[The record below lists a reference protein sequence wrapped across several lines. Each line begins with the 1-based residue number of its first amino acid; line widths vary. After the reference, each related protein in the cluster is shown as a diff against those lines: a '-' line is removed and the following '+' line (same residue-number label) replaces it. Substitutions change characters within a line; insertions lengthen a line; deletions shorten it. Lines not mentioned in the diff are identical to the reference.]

1 MRSDG
6 PQEYAVNRE
15 MTNRI
20 RYVLEDLVPPALRDS
35 GLFRAAA
42 KLAWGQHID
51 HLADFRRRAAV
62 LTPEEYETLYT
73 HHPRVHDQTDNS
85 IACIERISAD
95 VVGTSVLDVGCGTGY
110 LLTAI
115 TGHRRGKFSSITG
128 VDFVR
133 PEGLGSEGFEFVQ
146 APIESLPFVDN
157 SFDTV
162 ICTHVIE
169 HILDMHRAISE
180 LRRVA
185 ARRLIVVVPCERE
198 ALYTFNPHFNF
209 FPYPHSFLRVMIP
222 LPKAH
227 QCFLIGR
234 DIYYLEDVSPDAKN
248 ACPIALKVSD
258 APSSS

>member
-1 MRSDG
+1 
-6 PQEYAVNRE
+6 VKRE
-15 MTNRI
+15 VTNRI

-35 GLFRAAA
+35 GLFRTVA

-51 HLADFRRRAAV
+51 HLADFRRQAAM
-62 LTPEEYETLYT
+62 LTPAQYEALYT

-85 IACIERISAD
+85 LACIKRISAD
-95 VVGTSVLDVGCGTGY
+95 VVGTTVLDVGCGTGY

-115 TGHRRGKFSSITG
+115 TGHRQDQFTRITG

-133 PEGLGSEGFEFVQ
+133 PEGLGSEGFEFIQ
-146 APIESLPFVDN
+146 APIESLPFGDN

-169 HILDMHRAISE
+169 HILDMRRAISE

-185 ARRLIVVVPCERE
+185 AKRLIVVVPRERE
-198 ALYTFNPHFNF
+198 AIYTFNPHFNF

-234 DIYYLEDVSPDAKN
+234 DIYYSEDVSPDVTS
-248 ACPIALKVSD
+248 ALPTSAVKVSD
-258 APSSS
+258 ASHSS